1 MKRLLVRMLDETEFL
16 SDFGI
21 RGVSKHHE
29 RNPFVFEHAG
39 SRFGIGYVPGESD
52 PAKFGGKSNWRGPI
66 WMPVNYLI
74 IESLRS
80 FHRYYGDEFRVGCPA
95 GSGRY
100 LNLVTWRPSFRAACQ
115 GFFCSTPTAEGPV
128 FGDSPRHADDPAF
141 RDNVLFYEYF
151 HGDTG
156 RVRRSRPSDW
166 LDRPRRA
173 TAAAAGRRRRCPAN

>member
-1 MKRLLVRMLDETEFL
+1 MN
-16 SDFGI
+16 SASGASPGPGGI
-21 RGVSKHHE
+21 ST
-29 RNPFVFEHAG
+29 
-39 SRFGIGYVPGESD
+39 
-52 PAKFGGKSNWRGPI
+52 W
-66 WMPVNYLI
+66 
-74 IESLRS
+74 
-80 FHRYYGDEFRVGCPA
+80 
-95 GSGRY
+95 
-100 LNLVTWRPSFRAACQ
+100 VTWRPSFRAACQ

-173 TAAAAGRRRRCPAN
+173 TAAAAGRRRAVQPIEPIAAAPARLLDAAE

>member
-52 PAKFGGKSNWRGPI
+52 PAQFGGKSNWRGPI

-74 IESLRS
+74 IESRRR
-80 FHRYYGDEFRVGCPA
+80 FHRYYGDEFRVGCLA

-100 LNLVTWRPSFRAACQ
+100 LNLGDVAAELSR
-115 GFFCSTPTAEGPV
+115 GLSG
-128 FGDSPRHADDPAF
+128 
-141 RDNVLFYEYF
+141 LFL
-151 HGDTG
+151 
-156 RVRRSRPSDW
+156 
-166 LDRPRRA
+166 LDA
-173 TAAAAGRRRRCPAN
+173 NGRRPGIRRLAAPC